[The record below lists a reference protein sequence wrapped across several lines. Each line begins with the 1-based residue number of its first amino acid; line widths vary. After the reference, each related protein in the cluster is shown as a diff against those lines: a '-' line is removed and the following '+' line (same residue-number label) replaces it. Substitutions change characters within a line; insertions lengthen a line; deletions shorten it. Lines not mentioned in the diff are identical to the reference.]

1 MKRVLL
7 ILLCFSYFLPAIAQK
22 KKNVLSGKPRFT
34 VDGNTIDTMKML
46 RNTGQW
52 RFPITMMWED
62 ALAKARKTNRPV
74 IAFNVDYVDSASKG
88 FRDRILEDPTV
99 QTFLS
104 QHFELAINDFSV
116 DPPPSVGFD
125 SLANLGHRLDGLEKG
140 YAIASRPT
148 AIILAPN
155 GDEIE
160 RITLPNLLS
169 SKEFIN
175 TIGDFLA
182 GKNNI
187 QSLSHLF
194 WSDTTNFTARTK
206 FLDRLVA
213 RAEYD
218 STIYQLGVISNMKDR
233 PKEASAA
240 AKQYAYLR
248 FSVEG
253 KTAYLKQWIYS
264 LPKKGN
270 DSLEAVQGL
279 HDLLE
284 FYQVRKKIDSI
295 VVGYHNLFDYTGDRD
310 PDVLNN
316 FAWDL
321 TNFSKRWE
329 EALVVINEAISKKP
343 AVSDFY
349 DTRALIHASLQRF
362 DEAIGDEELALHY
375 SLKKEDKK
383 YFIDR
388 IQSYKKQLA
397 ASLTKPKEEPSKE

>member
-1 MKRVLL
+1 
-7 ILLCFSYFLPAIAQK
+7 
-22 KKNVLSGKPRFT
+22 
-34 VDGNTIDTMKML
+34 ML

-62 ALAKARKTNRPV
+62 ALAKAKETNRPV
-74 IAFNVDYVDSASKG
+74 IAFNVDYVDSASRG

-104 QHFELAINDFSV
+104 QKFELAVNDFSV

-148 AIILAPN
+148 AILLAPN

-160 RITLPNLLS
+160 RIALPNLLT

-175 TIGDFLA
+175 IVSDFLA
-182 GKNNI
+182 GKNGI
-187 QSLSHLF
+187 QFLSRQF
-194 WSDTTNFTARTK
+194 WSDTTNFTARMK
-206 FLDRLVA
+206 FLDRLIA

-218 STIYQLGVISNMKDR
+218 SAVYQLGVISEMKDR
-233 PKEASAA
+233 PKEARSA

-248 FSVEG
+248 FTVEG
-253 KTAYLKQWIYS
+253 KPAYLKHWIYA
-264 LPKKGN
+264 LPKKRE

-284 FYQVRKKIDSI
+284 FYQARKKIDSI
-295 VVGYHNLFDYTGDRD
+295 VVGYNNLFEYTGDRD

-321 TNFSKRWE
+321 ANFSKRWD
-329 EALVVINEAISKKP
+329 EALMIINEAIAKKP
-343 AVSDFY
+343 KVSDFY
-349 DTRALIHASLQRF
+349 DTRGLINASLQRF
-362 DEAIGDEELALHY
+362 DDAIHDEEMALQY
-375 SLKKEDKK
+375 ALKKEDKK
-383 YFIDR
+383 YFVDR
-388 IQSYKKQLA
+388 IRSYKKQLA